1 MARRVLVTG
10 ATGYIASL
18 MLPAFRERYELTLL
32 DVRDHDGEGHRV
44 GGVTVIDLLAADP
57 SSYRSFFRGVQ
68 TVVHLGHRWG
78 TRRDT
83 RDVSRQAYLVERSN
97 VDMAYNVYEAALEE
111 GVERVVVASSNHAA
125 DWYET
130 LLRTNRLELL
140 EPSDRPL
147 SNNWYGWAKEAYEH
161 AGFVFASGALGRKL
175 QVVQLRIGAPRE
187 IDVSHFKN
195 DPVGYKRDLGAYIS
209 ARDLQQLFCGSIES
223 PNIDNEHGIPFH
235 VFYGISNNAR
245 AFWSIAN
252 ARRVIGYAPEDDSEV
267 RFARDIAG
275 FIAKAPGLPGKLAE

>member
-18 MLPAFRERYELTLL
+18 VLPAFRERYELTLI
-32 DVRDHDGEGHRV
+32 DVRDRDASGRRIEGV
-44 GGVTVIDLLAADP
+44 GVTDLLACDP
-57 SSYRSFFRGVQ
+57 DEYRSFFQGIQ

-78 TRRDT
+78 SKNVRDP
-83 RDVSRQAYLVERSN
+83 SRETYLIERTN
-97 VDMAYNVYEAALEE
+97 VDMAFNVYHAAFEA

-130 LLRTNRLELL
+130 LTRTNRLELI

-147 SNNWYGWAKEAYEH
+147 SDNWYGWAKEAYEH
-161 AGFVFASGALGRKL
+161 AGFVFATGALGRKL
-175 QVVQLRIGAPRE
+175 QVIQLRIGAPRE
-187 IDVSHFKN
+187 IDRASFMN
-195 DPVGYKRDLGAYIS
+195 NAPGYKRDLGAYIS
-209 ARDLQQLFCGSIES
+209 TRDLQQLFCRSIET
-223 PNIDNEHGIPFH
+223 PNIENEYGIPFQ

-252 ARRVIGYAPEDDSEV
+252 ARRIIRYAPEDDSEI
-267 RFARDIAG
+267 RFARDIAEL
-275 FIAKAPGLPGKLAE
+275 IAKAPGVPGKLAP

>member
-18 MLPAFRERYELTLL
+18 VLPAFRERYDLALL
-32 DVRDHDGEGHRV
+32 DVRNHDGEGHRV
-44 GGVTVIDLLAADP
+44 DGVTVIDLLAADP
-57 SSYRSFFRGVQ
+57 SSYRPLFRGVQ
-68 TVVHLGHRWG
+68 TVVHLGHRWSL
-78 TRRDT
+78 RRDT

-97 VDMAYNVYEAALEE
+97 VDMAYNIYEAALEE

-130 LLRTNRLELL
+130 LIRTNRLEML

-161 AGFVFASGALGRKL
+161 AGFVFASGAGGRKL

-187 IDVSHFKN
+187 IDVSRFKN

-209 ARDLQQLFCGSIES
+209 ARDLQQLFCRSIES
-223 PNIDNEHGIPFH
+223 PNIDNEHGIPFQ

-252 ARRVIGYAPEDDSEV
+252 ARQVVGYAPEDDSEV
-267 RFARDIAG
+267 RFAPDIAG
-275 FIAKAPGLPGKLAE
+275 FITKTPGAPGKLA